1 LAGLL
6 TACVINMLAVSTIF
20 MTQSIFLELSEAYRI
35 DITQAR
41 FSFSIVSLFYAIA
54 FFFLGP
60 IADKFDLP
68 KMAVAG
74 IVLLASAVGYA
85 SLTTEFSTFIIA
97 MAITGTCA
105 ALIPASMFP
114 HIALV
119 APEEK
124 TGVYVGTIVA
134 SGTVGVVFG
143 RTLVGILT
151 EQFGWQI
158 SFRVISGLLLIFAF
172 FTVVT
177 LVNRSNTRASSEKK
191 LSRLYANSIK
201 LLLSIKTL
209 SLLLA
214 GFLLFIGF
222 LGMITFLT
230 YRLVEPPF
238 NFTSGEIGWIS
249 LAGLTALVAPFAGSL
264 SQRVGVFRIIFPG
277 LLICL
282 ISLQLLGWCTS
293 VHLVIIGLLLLFISV
308 YSCQPLI
315 FLLIGQTVPRSS
327 LGSASSLYILFC
339 IGGGSLSSVI
349 LGPIWKSFGWAGIT
363 IVCSVSL
370 ALAIA
375 VLVGKVWYERRTEA
389 EVAQ

>member
-177 LVNRSNTRASSEKK
+177 LVNRSNTRASSEKR

>member
-1 LAGLL
+1 
-6 TACVINMLAVSTIF
+6 MLAVSTIF

-177 LVNRSNTRASSEKK
+177 LVNRSNTRASSEKR